1 VAEAE
6 SMKQIIII
14 LISVLLAGAAFAE
27 DVALDDPQQEVRA
40 QDLMR
45 ELRCVACENEPISQS
60 SAPIAEDMRARV
72 RTLVGEGASDEE
84 VRTWFEDRYGEFVL
98 FRPKAEGVAGW
109 MLWSLPFALLLIGGW
124 IGLQIARSRKAAPV
138 EPIAPEDV

>member
-1 VAEAE
+1 
-6 SMKQIIII
+6 MKQIIII
-14 LISVLLAGAAFAE
+14 LISVLMAGAAFAE
-27 DVALDDPQQEVRA
+27 DVALDDPQQEARA

-72 RTLVGEGASDEE
+72 RTLVEEGASDEE

>member
-1 VAEAE
+1 
-6 SMKQIIII
+6 MKQIIII

-27 DVALDDPQQEVRA
+27 DVALDDPQQEARA

-109 MLWSLPFALLLIGGW
+109 MLSGLPFALLLIGGW